1 MTAIRLEAPAKLN
14 LGLRVVGR
22 RADGYHLLES
32 LFVPVTLSDGIELDF
47 DPGGLPDVEFELE
60 GAPAAVPRDAE
71 NLAVAAAHAFFRAWP
86 PGGSLRVVLEKRIPT
101 AAGLGGGSSD
111 AGAVLRGLAQL
122 LPAASSP
129 EALVR
134 LACGLG
140 ADVPFFLDPRPA
152 IVRGIGD
159 EIEPVD
165 GLPPLWVALFN
176 PGVAVSTAEVFR
188 LYDALGSEGTQ
199 DGADAASGSSF
210 GLTPPDPGS
219 TLRAL
224 SGLGGNLDGL
234 AQLPGFSNDLEAAAT
249 RLCPPIA
256 RLRDRMRELGAVV
269 AGMSGSGGTIYGLFG
284 RQTEAEEAVEKAGF
298 EAPIWSRVARLL
310 V

>member
-1 MTAIRLEAPAKLN
+1 MSSLRLEAPAKLN
-14 LGLRVVGR
+14 LGLRVVGQ

-32 LFVPVTLSDGIELDF
+32 LFVPVTLSDGIELEF
-47 DPGGLPDVEFELE
+47 EAGGPPDVEFELE
-60 GAPAAVPRDAE
+60 GASAAVPRDAS
-71 NLAVAAAHAFFRAWP
+71 NLAVAAARAFFRSWP
-86 PGGSLRVVLEKRIPT
+86 SVGRLRIVLDKRIPA

-111 AGAVLRGLAQL
+111 AATVLRGLARL
-122 LPAASSP
+122 APATPSP
-129 EALVR
+129 EDLFR
-134 LACGLG
+134 LASGLG

-159 EIEPVD
+159 QIEPV
-165 GLPPLWVALFN
+165 GGVPPLWVVVVN

-188 LYDALGSEGTQ
+188 LYDALGSEGMQ
-199 DGADAASGSSF
+199 DGAEASSGASA

-224 SGLGGNLDGL
+224 SGLAGDPDGL
-234 AQLPGFSNDLEAAAT
+234 AQLRWFSNDLEAAAT

-269 AGMSGSGGTIYGLFG
+269 AGMSGSGGTVYGLFG
-284 RQTEAEEAVEKAGF
+284 RRAEAEEAVEKAGF

-310 V
+310 I

>member
-1 MTAIRLEAPAKLN
+1 MTSLRLEAPAKLN

-32 LFVPVTLSDGIELDF
+32 LFVPVTLSDGIELEF
-47 DPGGLPDVEFELE
+47 DPGELQAVELALE
-60 GAPAAVPRDAE
+60 GASSAVPRDAS
-71 NLAVAAAHAFFRAWP
+71 NLAVAAACAFFRAWP
-86 PGGSLRVVLEKRIPT
+86 PGGRLRVVLDKRIPT

-111 AGAVLRGLAQL
+111 AGTVLRGLARL
-122 LPAASSP
+122 VPATPSP
-129 EALVR
+129 EDLAR
-134 LACGLG
+134 LAGGLG

-152 IVRGIGD
+152 IVRGVGD
-159 EIEPVD
+159 EIEPV
-165 GLPPLWVALFN
+165 GGVPPLWVALLN

-188 LYDALGSEGTQ
+188 LYDALGSEGLQ
-199 DGADAASGSSF
+199 EGARASSGASSS
-210 GLTPPDPGS
+210 LTPPDPSS

-224 SGLGGNLDGL
+224 SGLGGDPDGL
-234 AQLPGFSNDLEAAAT
+234 GQLPWFCNDLEAAAT

-284 RQTEAEEAVEKAGF
+284 RQAEAEEAVGKAGF
-298 EAPIWSRVARLL
+298 EAPVWSRVARLL

>member
-1 MTAIRLEAPAKLN
+1 VTSLRLEAPAKLN

-32 LFVPVTLSDGIELDF
+32 LFVPVSLADRIDLHFEARGPAAVEL
-47 DPGGLPDVEFELE
+47 ELE
-60 GAPAAVPRDAE
+60 GSASALPRDAS
-71 NLAVAAAHAFFRAWP
+71 NLAVAAARAFFRTSP
-86 PGGSLRVVLEKRIPT
+86 PGGRLRIVLEKRIPT

-111 AGAVLRGLAQL
+111 AATVLRGLARL
-122 LPAASSP
+122 ASSVPSP
-129 EALVR
+129 EDLAR

-159 EIEPVD
+159 EIEPV
-165 GLPPLWVALFN
+165 GGVPPLWVVLLN
-176 PGVAVSTAEVFR
+176 PGVRVPTAEVFR
-188 LYDALGSEGTQ
+188 LYDALGSELPEE
-199 DGADAASGSSF
+199 GADASAPAPSS
-210 GLTPPDPGS
+210 LTPSDPGS

-224 SGLGGNLDGL
+224 SGLGGNPDAL
-234 AQLPGFSNDLEAAAT
+234 ARLPWFSNDLEAAAT

-256 RLRDRMRELGAVV
+256 RLRDRICELGAVV
-269 AGMSGSGGTIYGLFG
+269 AGMSGSGGTVYGLFG
-284 RQTEAEEAVEKAGF
+284 RQGEAQEAVEKAGF
-298 EAPIWSRVARLL
+298 EAPTWSRVARLL